1 MRCFQRARKQVNPQF
16 TRCGGTCA
24 HPRLACSPTLPF
36 LLVCIAVSAEPMRS
50 QDKGSEANAARGS
63 GAEISVTVRDSAG
76 EPISSPATVKLFL
89 DGSIP
94 SGQGATSR
102 GNVVFVVTN
111 LGEFRVVAEAPGYQS
126 GQKDVSVAFPM
137 RAQVDVYLQ
146 RDSAAGKNSGAPGR
160 PVLAPKAKEAFD
172 KGLQALSTDQLREAE
187 KFVGEAVRLAP
198 SHPDVLYVQG
208 VLYLKQGSFA
218 QAQNVLEKATQIDP
232 NHARA
237 FAALGMT
244 LSDEGKYEAAIAP
257 LEKSLQLDAR
267 ADLETQWVAAKAYYQ
282 TGRYDEALKSSQ
294 SALLESKGKAPEIA
308 LLVAQALTAVGRYDD
323 AAQTLREFLHQHG
336 DRPEAAKARR
346 WLDGLRS
353 SGKIARE

>member
-16 TRCGGTCA
+16 TRCGGTRA
-24 HPRLACSPTLPF
+24 HLRFARLLTL
-36 LLVCIAVSAEPMRS
+36 LLVLVCIAVWAEPMRS

-63 GAEISVTVRDSAG
+63 GAEISVTVHDSAG

-102 GNVVFVVTN
+102 GSVVFVVTN

-146 RDSAAGKNSGAPGR
+146 RDSDAVNNLGVPGR

-172 KGLQALSTDQLREAE
+172 KGLRALSTDQLREAE

-208 VLYLKQGSFA
+208 VLYLKQGNFA
-218 QAQNVLEKATQIDP
+218 EAQNVLEKATQIDP

-244 LSDEGKYEAAIAP
+244 LSDQGKYEAAITP
-257 LEKSLQLDAR
+257 LEKSLQLNATTDF
-267 ADLETQWVAAKAYYQ
+267 ETHWVAAKAYYQ
-282 TGRYDEALKSSQ
+282 TGRYDDALKSSQ
-294 SALLESKGKAPEIA
+294 SALLESKGKSPEIA

-323 AAQTLREFLHQHG
+323 AAQTLREFLRQHG
-336 DRPEAAKARR
+336 DRPEAAKAQR
-346 WLDGLRS
+346 WLEGLRS